1 MLFIVGHEVMSQS
14 TRASSSS
21 WSVASP
27 GSLRLLVKG
36 RLSQLAGLKFKL
48 WMVHFSILKRMVT
61 DMWTVTSCSTSF
73 QPLKNCCN
81 T

>member
-1 MLFIVGHEVMSQS
+1 MLFTVGHEVMSQS
-14 TRASSSS
+14 IRTSSSS

-48 WMVHFSILKRMVT
+48 WMVHSYIRKRMVM
-61 DMWTVTSCSTSF
+61 DMWTVTSCSKSF

-81 T
+81 A